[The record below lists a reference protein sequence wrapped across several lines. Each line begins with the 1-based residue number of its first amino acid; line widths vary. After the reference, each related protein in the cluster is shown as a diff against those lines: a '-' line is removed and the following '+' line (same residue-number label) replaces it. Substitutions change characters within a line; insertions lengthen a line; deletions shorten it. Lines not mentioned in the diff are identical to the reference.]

1 MKKEKRHELNQ
12 NFAKKAKNFNLFA
25 ARSPNTG
32 RFNIPC
38 VAKPQLSQS
47 VAHHWSLLRL
57 G

>member
-1 MKKEKRHELNQ
+1 MKKEKRRELNQ

-25 ARSPNTG
+25 ARSRNTG